1 MTLPA
6 GFLDAAGRAE
16 GGPAEAAA
24 LRRGGPAGRRPILP
38 VDARLQNDSVD
49 ASDAHE
55 TLSEDDTAAAPWR
68 SSVDAA
74 AAPLVGDGAN
84 DNVGSSLLLAL
95 SAAAAGALSSRWG
108 RRLQLVPAQPP
119 GGAGHAGSRR
129 RRHGASEVA
138 YT

>member
-95 SAAAAGALSSRWG
+95 SAAAAGALSSRCVG
-108 RRLQLVPAQPP
+108 GGSSLALPSLRAAP
-119 GGAGHAGSRR
+119 GTRGAAAAGMERAR
-129 RRHGASEVA
+129 
-138 YT
+138 